1 MLETPELEV
10 FFTESVTRKK
20 RQIQLNVNLGK
31 RAGVSTKPMG
41 HIHNFFSSF
50 QARASKVLT
59 VKSRVLTRVTI

>member
-1 MLETPELEV
+1 MSGFLDKYLMLETPQLEV

-41 HIHNFFSSF
+41 HIHNFLARYKQG
-50 QARASKVLT
+50 QAIYV
-59 VKSRVLTRVTI
+59 II